1 MLLYFDTETTGLRP
15 GKICQLSYIMDYEDG
30 KIIAKNFF
38 FSVPF
43 IEPSAVMVHG
53 FTVEKLKV
61 LSKGKV
67 FADFADEIA
76 NDFYQADTII
86 AHNISFDLSFLRQ
99 EFLEIGKPFRYK
111 NEFCSMKTAV
121 PVTCILRTNNKG
133 YKYPKLTELCSHLN
147 IFDDEITY
155 FEDKFFSETTKNHDA
170 RFDTTALFMCVK
182 TLIKNNE
189 TFANALGGKNAS
201 NG

>member
-1 MLLYFDTETTGLRP
+1 
-15 GKICQLSYIMDYEDG
+15 MDYEGG

-67 FADFADEIA
+67 FSDFADEIA

-147 IFDDEITY
+147 IFDNEITY
-155 FEDKFFSETTKNHDA
+155 FEDKFFAETTKNHDA